1 MEPASRNYVKVVVG
15 VVLALICVSL
25 AAVVGYLHGKARAE
39 RLAEVQVANDDAFYS
54 LFALQAMRDPTNQ
67 QLRTL
72 FQASLDGAAIKLS
85 EACLRD
91 PELIGATNYNLLVKI
106 QKHLKEHG
114 RDSDRNPAL
123 RPVDQVMA
131 KIAEATARMESI
143 HPDVRQWEEA
153 EDAHVTAQRRP
164 P

>member
-39 RLAEVQVANDDAFYS
+39 RLADVQVANDDAFYS

-91 PELIGATNYNLLVKI
+91 PELIGTTNYNLLVRCPNDAANRSPPI
-106 QKHLKEHG
+106 RSETNRASAAAGSG
-114 RDSDRNPAL
+114 R
-123 RPVDQVMA
+123 
-131 KIAEATARMESI
+131 
-143 HPDVRQWEEA
+143 
-153 EDAHVTAQRRP
+153 
-164 P
+164 